1 MKVKFKFGIRTYSG
15 TVDEMTFG
23 SYRKHSVCIGRKYV
37 TPILTANNTLVGSVM
52 KNLAKVYSACSE
64 GFKADLKL
72 YAYRN
77 TANVPAGKIP
87 PNAYA
92 IFVRLMYNFA
102 EADSEH
108 IDLATITHSDLQTV
122 GSDIATVADAVA
134 NGYLA
139 NVANAN
145 MLTATM

>member
-1 MKVKFKFGIRTYSG
+1 MKVKFNFGIRTYSG

-23 SYRKHSVCIGRKYV
+23 SYRKHSLCIGRKFV
-37 TPILTANNTLVGSVM
+37 IPRLTANNTLVGSVM

-64 GFKADLKL
+64 GYKADLKV

-77 TANVPAGKIP
+77 TANVPAGKMP

-92 IFVRLMYNFA
+92 IFVKMMYLFA
-102 EADSEH
+102 ESDSEH
-108 IDLATITHSDLQTV
+108 IDLETITHSDLQTV
-122 GSDIATVADAVA
+122 GTDIATVADAVS

-139 NVANAN
+139 NVPDADELVAI
-145 MLTATM
+145 M